1 MLKIGWKRFACSINE
16 MFWKVLQIITYV
28 TLHFWW
34 KLERR
39 NVAKSAAAKFI
50 VAKVSVFDI
59 NITGS

>member
-1 MLKIGWKRFACSINE
+1 

-50 VAKVSVFDI
+50 VAKVSIFDI